1 MTQETINEV
10 LKFRDDRDWKQFHN
24 PKDLAISISL
34 EAAELL
40 EVFQWSASDVVCE
53 NKLDKIKEELA
64 DVVNYCILMADTCG
78 LDLDE
83 IVQAKVKKNAEK
95 YPVEKAFGSK
105 EKYTELKKSYET

>member
-1 MTQETINEV
+1 MNQETIDQI

-40 EVFQWSASDVVCE
+40 EVFQWSAEDVRCSD
-53 NKLDKIKEELA
+53 KIDKIKEELA
-64 DVVNYCILMADTCG
+64 DVVNYCVLMADVCG

-83 IVQAKVKKNAEK
+83 IVREKIKRNEEK
-95 YPVEKAFGSK
+95 YPIEKSK
-105 EKYTELKKSYET
+105 VSKRKYTNLK